1 MQYISDFQIHF
12 FIILK
17 ENGYFSV
24 HPLRKKHKY
33 QANLKSKGLVVK
45 AGIVLSLL
53 GKWALDKKRGCIA
66 GCAMQ
71 PLVYYE

>member
-33 QANLKSKGLVVK
+33 QANLKSKGLFVE

-53 GKWALDKKRGCIA
+53 WKWVWDKKRGCIA
-66 GCAMQ
+66 HPAMQ
-71 PLVYYE
+71 PLLCYE

>member
-17 ENGYFSV
+17 ENGYLV
-24 HPLRKKHKY
+24 HPLKKHKCK
-33 QANLKSKGLVVK
+33 ANLKSKGLVVE

-53 GKWALDKKRGCIA
+53 WKCGWIFCT
-66 GCAMQ
+66 CYFSC
-71 PLVYYE
+71 VV